1 MKSKKKEYTAAK
13 LAEFVK
19 GDLIGDP
26 KRKIKGVSS
35 AENPEKNSIVFAE
48 TEEYLNKAEEKGAN
62 LVIVP
67 ESLDSK
73 LDLIKVVN
81 PRLAYARIASLFF
94 KNPFLDLGIAD
105 SADIAEDISVGSKVK
120 IGANAVIEKGVSL
133 ADEVIIA
140 PGVYIGQNVKI
151 GKGTIIYPNTVIE
164 KETVIGQNVII
175 HSGAVIG
182 ADGFGYVSEGEKQHK
197 IPHLGSVTIEDDVEI
212 GANVT
217 VDRGTNGKT
226 IIGKGTKIDNLAQIA
241 HNVEIGKNCL
251 IVAQVGI
258 AGSTELEDN
267 VTLAGQVGIVDHKK
281 IAKNSTVAAKSL
293 VTKDI
298 PSGNFYSGNPA
309 QNHRQ
314 ELKKEA
320 AMRKTPKL
328 LKEIKAMKKE
338 IKKLKKE
345 LNN

>member
-13 LAEFVK
+13 LAEFV
-19 GDLIGDP
+19 GGNLVGDP
-26 KRKIKGVSS
+26 KKIIEGVSS
-35 AENPEKNSIVFAE
+35 AENPQKNNIVFAE
-48 TEEYLNKAEEKGAN
+48 SKEYLNKAEKKGAD
-62 LVIVP
+62 LVIVS
-67 ESLDSK
+67 EGLESK
-73 LDLIKVVN
+73 LDLIRVDN

-94 KNPFLDLGIAD
+94 ESPFLNIGIAD
-105 SADIAEDISVGSKVK
+105 SSVLAENISLGSEVK
-120 IGANAVIEKGVSL
+120 IGANAIIEKDVSL

-151 GKGTIIYPNTVIE
+151 GKGSIIYPNTVIE
-164 KETVIGQNVII
+164 KGTVIGENVII

-182 ADGFGYVSEGEKQHK
+182 ADGFGYVSEGEKQKK
-197 IPHLGSVTIEDDVEI
+197 IPHLGSVIIEDDVEI

-226 IIGKGTKIDNLAQIA
+226 IVGEGTKIDNLVQIA

-258 AGSTELEDN
+258 AGSTILEDN
-267 VTLAGQVGIVDHKK
+267 VTLAGQVGIIDHKK
-281 IAKNSTVAAKSL
+281 IAENSIVAAKSL
-293 VTKDI
+293 VTKDLS
-298 PSGNFYSGNPA
+298 SGKFYSGNPA

-338 IKKLKKE
+338 IKKLKEE